1 MQKTRHYEIGTC
13 FFCMKCMFCA
23 SDLSKM
29 TCICDKSIK
38 PDKNNRTKEVKY
50 HRNCFYSLNNDNTN
64 ETYVKK
70 VQESVAKFGY
80 IVDLDKPFYYSLCS
94 SCNGKTYREKKKS
107 DSINQDLLF
116 MTNSLPSSTT
126 SSIPSSTISSIPS
139 STTTSVPTS
148 PISRHDSSFPETE
161 LPLHLDPFLI
171 LASSPKTQ
179 PSNSLPK
186 ESFKFKLQIK
196 SNNDATSQPSSL
208 IVMDDRP
215 FDLFELKEK
224 IRDVLDE
231 KYGLLNY
238 GEFKMIYKAEN
249 HCGAGNW
256 LNNENELV
264 EFLNHYDKL
273 KKSMKMI
280 LIIVNVQLKRKV
292 KLFH

>member
-1 MQKTRHYEIGTC
+1 
-13 FFCMKCMFCA
+13 MKCMFCA
-23 SDLSKM
+23 NDLSTM

-38 PDKNNRTKEVKY
+38 PDKNNRTEEVKY
-50 HRNCFYSLNNDNTN
+50 HRNCFYSLNNDNAN

-80 IVDLDKPFYYSLCS
+80 IVDLDKSYYYSLCS

-107 DSINQDLLF
+107 DSIKQVLLP
-116 MTNSLPSSTT
+116 MT
-126 SSIPSSTISSIPS
+126 SSIPSSATTSIPSSATSSIPS

-148 PISRHDSSFPETE
+148 PILIHDSSFPEAE
-161 LPLHLDPFLI
+161 LPLHLDPLLI
-171 LASSPKTQ
+171 LASSSKTQ
-179 PSNSLPK
+179 PSNPLPK

-196 SNNDATSQPSSL
+196 SNNDSSSQPSSL

-231 KYGLLNY
+231 KYGLVNY

-256 LNNENELV
+256 LDNENELV